1 MSKSTIPKTSGQEW
15 SMLCNI
21 GWTEQ
26 DVPKLQEVLPT
37 LKDPQNIAE
46 LKKFLQRYPVSGKRA
61 AKTFAKKTESQ
72 TASTQTIVS
81 QHGLIKMID
90 NGAIVDYQIGNFS
103 YLCDGNAVIV
113 TKKSSRG
120 IVTVDQYVYK
130 SDEEAIDCGYKMARK
145 QESVEKAI
153 LTQQKASIKATAAAA
168 KKQHQTQKVTVK
180 F

>member
-1 MSKSTIPKTSGQEW
+1 MPKSTLPKTPGQEW

-26 DVPKLQEVLPT
+26 DAPKLREVLST
-37 LKDPQNIAE
+37 LKDPKNIAE
-46 LKKFLQRYPVSGKRA
+46 LKKFLKRYPASGKKV
-61 AKTFAKKTESQ
+61 AKTSVKKTASQ
-72 TASTQTIVS
+72 TALTSTAVS

-113 TKKSSRG
+113 TKKSGRG
-120 IVTVDQYVYK
+120 IVTVANYVYK
-130 SDEEAIDCGYKMARK
+130 TDEEALDCGCKMARK

-153 LTQQKASIKATAAAA
+153 LTQQKASVKTTAATA
-168 KKQHQTQKVTVK
+168 KKQRQTQKVTVK